1 MPNWKILILILLIIF
16 DLIIWNEVVFGGPA
30 KEPEIYFLNV
40 GQGDSE
46 LVVLPDNV
54 KILIDGG
61 PNNKV
66 INELNKIT
74 SPFNR
79 YVDLIILSHPQLD
92 HFGGFFDVVR
102 NYKIGAFIYTGKD
115 NETKSFKELK
125 ILIKEK
131 NIKTVILKEKDKI
144 NYQKNKFEILSPSK
158 EFLENQEINDSALVI
173 KFLSQNGLKVLF
185 TGDIDKKVENYLVEK
200 YGLKIDVLKVS
211 HHGSKYSSTEEFLK
225 EAKPKIS
232 IIEVGKNSYG
242 HPTQEVLNRLSA
254 INSKIFRTDRD
265 GTIKISTNNQK
276 INIFSLK

>member
-92 HFGGFFDVVR
+92 HFGGFFDVVK

-131 NIKTVILKEKDKI
+131 NIKTIVLKEEDKI
-144 NYQKNKFEILSPSK
+144 NYRKNNFQILPPSK
-158 EFLENQEINDSALVI
+158 EFLENKEINDSALVI
-173 KFLSQNGLKVLF
+173 KFLSQNGLKALF

-200 YGLKIDVLKVS
+200 YDFKIDVLKVS

-232 IIEVGKNSYG
+232 VIEVGKNSYG
-242 HPTQEVLNRLSA
+242 HPTQEILDRLSA
-254 INSKIFRTDRD
+254 VNSKIFRTDRD
-265 GTIKISTNNQK
+265 GTIKISANNQK
-276 INIFSLK
+276 INISSLK